1 MQFLIRCKTEEIRKM
16 YNNHTTYHKGDS
28 GLDVFIAKDTII
40 EPGETKLVDLGIQC
54 QLQSQTWY
62 CPWKKNYHSYLMF
75 PRSSISKTPLR
86 LANSIGLCDAGY
98 TGELKAPLHNT
109 GHIAF
114 HLKKGDRYVQ
124 LVAPNL
130 QETTFETVNQL
141 RETSRGGGGFGS
153 TNNSTSNRH
162 EHNSNRHQ
170 ETNKA
175 IVFTKQF
182 PYIQF
187 NLSTA

>member
-1 MQFLIRCKTEEIRKM
+1 MKFLIRCKTENIKQM
-16 YNNHTTYHKGDS
+16 YNNHQTFHKGDS
-28 GLDVFIAKDTII
+28 GLDVFIVTDTTI

-54 QLQSQTWY
+54 QLQSSNWY
-62 CPWKKNYHSYLMF
+62 CPWKKNYHSYLIF

-86 LANSIGLCDAGY
+86 LANSVGLCDAGY

-109 GHIAF
+109 GHMAF

-130 QETTFETVNQL
+130 QEASFETVSQL

-153 TNNSTSNRH
+153 TNNQNPNTSN
-162 EHNSNRHQ
+162 NN
-170 ETNKA
+170 NKY
-175 IVFTKQF
+175 KF
-182 PYIQF
+182 PYIRFRQ
-187 NLSTA
+187 